1 MQHVRNSADM
11 KPLDL
16 IVRCMTW
23 RDGDLWI
30 AASIDLGLAA
40 QGHTCDEARDALHA
54 QISSYVR
61 DAMTRD
67 AAHADVLL
75 ERKAPFVD
83 QLRFAFWRWVAN
95 RPRLRASVKRMID
108 RIGLG
113 IRNKSAYM
121 QPLPLIAA

>member
-1 MQHVRNSADM
+1 M

-16 IVRCMTW
+16 IVRCMAW

-40 QGHTCDEARDALHA
+40 QGRTCSEARDALHA

-61 DAMTRD
+61 DAVTRD

-75 ERKAPFVD
+75 ARKAPFAD
-83 QLRFAFWRWVAN
+83 QLRFAFWSWVAN
-95 RPRLRASVKRMID
+95 RPRLRAAAKRMVD
-108 RIGLG
+108 RIGFG
-113 IRNKSAYM
+113 IRNKSAYLE
-121 QPLPLIAA
+121 PLPLVAS

>member
-1 MQHVRNSADM
+1 M

-75 ERKAPFVD
+75 ERKAPLAD
-83 QLRFAFWRWVAN
+83 QL
-95 RPRLRASVKRMID
+95 LHMIG

-113 IRNKSAYM
+113 TRSVYTEQI
-121 QPLPLIAA
+121 PLVTASGPVICPYESKT